1 MFCYSEKKHYL
12 CAQKVYKKVFNEISF
27 KMKQAFNILLL
38 ACFLLGVAACGQKSE
53 KEQPEIKED
62 TAAKK
67 LLQGIWLDGDDE
79 DDVAFRV
86 KGDTIYYPDST
97 SRPVYFYIVGD
108 TLVMKGANTSKYPIV
123 HQAAHIFQFKVQN
136 GDIVKLVKTDD
147 QSYLQQFSHEQPV
160 TLNQNTLVKRDTV
173 VNAGNEKLHLYVQ
186 VNPTTFKVYKSSYND
201 DGVEVDNVYHDNI
214 VNVNIYQGSRKIFGR
229 DFRKEDFKGQVPHE
243 FLKQSILSDI
253 VFRKVDA
260 DGVHYKVVLAMPDS
274 SMSYQVEI
282 IISLKGKMTIK
293 KS

>member
-1 MFCYSEKKHYL
+1 MITNHSVK
-12 CAQKVYKKVFNEISF
+12 
-27 KMKQAFNILLL
+27 ILGFILGF
-38 ACFLLGVAACGQKSE
+38 FLVLGCNSRTGKTSDVG
-53 KEQPEIKED
+53 ED
-62 TAAKK
+62 LVAKK
-67 LLQGIWLDGDDE
+67 NMQGIWLDGDDE

-123 HQAAHIFQFKVQN
+123 HQAAQIFQFKVQN

-260 DGVHYKVVLAMPDS
+260 EGVHYKVVLAMPDS
-274 SMSYQVEI
+274 NMSYQVEI

>member
-1 MFCYSEKKHYL
+1 MPKK
-12 CAQKVYKKVFNEISF
+12 CIKKVFNEISF

-53 KEQPEIKED
+53 KKQPEIKED

-123 HQAAHIFQFKVQN
+123 NQAAHIFQFKVQN

-201 DGVEVDNVYHDNI
+201 DGVVVDNVYHDNI

-282 IISLKGKMTIK
+282 IISLEGKMTIK

>member
-1 MFCYSEKKHYL
+1 MSNIK
-12 CAQKVYKKVFNEISF
+12 FN
-27 KMKQAFNILLL
+27 MKQAFNILLL
-38 ACFLLGVAACGQKSE
+38 VCFLMGVAACGQKSE
-53 KEQPEIKED
+53 KEQPEQKED
-62 TAAKK
+62 TTAKK

-79 DDVAFRV
+79 DNVVFRV

-97 SRPVYFYIVGD
+97 SQPVYFYIVGD
-108 TLVMKGANTSKYPIV
+108 TLVMKGANLSKYPIMK
-123 HQAAHIFQFKVQN
+123 QAAHIFQFKVQN

-282 IISLKGKMTIK
+282 IISLEGKMTIK

>member
-1 MFCYSEKKHYL
+1 MPKK
-12 CAQKVYKKVFNEISF
+12 CIKKVFNEISF

-53 KEQPEIKED
+53 KKQPEIKED

-123 HQAAHIFQFKVQN
+123 NQAAHIFQFKVQN

-147 QSYLQQFSHEQPV
+147 LSYLQQFSHEQPV
-160 TLNQNTLVKRDTV
+160 TLNQNKLVKRDTV

-282 IISLKGKMTIK
+282 IISLEGKMTIK

>member
-1 MFCYSEKKHYL
+1 MPKK
-12 CAQKVYKKVFNEISF
+12 CIKKVFNEISF

-53 KEQPEIKED
+53 KKQPEIKED

-123 HQAAHIFQFKVQN
+123 NQAAHIFQFKVQN
-136 GDIVKLVKTDD
+136 GDIVKFVKTDD

-282 IISLKGKMTIK
+282 IISLEGKMTIK

>member
-1 MFCYSEKKHYL
+1 MPKK
-12 CAQKVYKKVFNEISF
+12 CIKKVFNEISF

-260 DGVHYKVVLAMPDS
+260 EGVHYKVVLAMPDS

-282 IISLKGKMTIK
+282 IISLEGKMTIK

>member
-1 MFCYSEKKHYL
+1 
-12 CAQKVYKKVFNEISF
+12 
-27 KMKQAFNILLL
+27 MKQAFNILLL

-147 QSYLQQFSHEQPV
+147 QSYPQQFSHEQPV

-214 VNVNIYQGSRKIFGR
+214 INVNIYQGSRKIFGR

-260 DGVHYKVVLAMPDS
+260 EGVHYKVVLAMPDS

-282 IISLKGKMTIK
+282 IISLKGKMTLK

>member
-1 MFCYSEKKHYL
+1 MPKK
-12 CAQKVYKKVFNEISF
+12 CIKKVFNEISF

-53 KEQPEIKED
+53 KKQPEIKED

-123 HQAAHIFQFKVQN
+123 NRAAHIFQFKVQN

-214 VNVNIYQGSRKIFGR
+214 VNVNSYQGSRKIFGR

-282 IISLKGKMTIK
+282 IISLEGKMTIK

>member
-1 MFCYSEKKHYL
+1 
-12 CAQKVYKKVFNEISF
+12 
-27 KMKQAFNILLL
+27 MKQAFNILLL

-79 DDVAFRV
+79 DNVVFRV
-86 KGDTIYYPDST
+86 KGD
-97 SRPVYFYIVGD
+97 
-108 TLVMKGANTSKYPIV
+108 
-123 HQAAHIFQFKVQN
+123 
-136 GDIVKLVKTDD
+136 VKLVKTDD
-147 QSYLQQFSHEQPV
+147 LSYLQQFSHEQPV
-160 TLNQNTLVKRDTV
+160 TLNQNKLVKRDTV

-282 IISLKGKMTIK
+282 IISLEGKMTIK